1 MLNKPQIIL
10 VQIACKQAGLR
21 SAKFDGRYRMLLSQY
36 KQPNGSPVKSCKQLN
51 NMQLD
56 DLLAICESHG
66 WRQPGKTEDYYRQK
80 SAAQSCYAG
89 YAQQE
94 AIRHLAGDLGWNE
107 LQLAGML
114 KRMTAGEVGNIVML
128 KPRQAF
134 QAIEAMKAIFSRK
147 CGRQFSN
154 LKQIQDEVSATVE
167 KPTPSDGETMSGIPD
182 EEMEVKDGQQTC
194 QV

>member
-66 WRQPGKTEDYYRQK
+66 WRQPGKPEDFYRRK
-80 SAAQSCYAG
+80 AAEQACYAG

-94 AIRHLAGDLGWNE
+94 AIRHLAGDLGWND

-114 KRMTAGEVGNIVML
+114 KRMTAGEVFHIAML
-128 KPRQAF
+128 KPAQAF
-134 QAIEAMKAIFSRK
+134 KIIEALKAMFSREK
-147 CGRQFSN
+147 GKSYSN
-154 LKQIQDEVSATVE
+154 LKQIQ
-167 KPTPSDGETMSGIPD
+167 
-182 EEMEVKDGQQTC
+182 EEMEVKDGQAIE
-194 QV
+194 VG